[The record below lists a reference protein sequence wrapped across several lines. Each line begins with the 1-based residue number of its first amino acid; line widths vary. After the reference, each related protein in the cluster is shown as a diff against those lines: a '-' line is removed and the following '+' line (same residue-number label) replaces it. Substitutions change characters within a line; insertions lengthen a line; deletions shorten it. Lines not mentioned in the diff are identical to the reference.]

1 MAEIVMYGTLYCPYC
16 VRAKALLE
24 KKQVPFEEI
33 RVDIEPAKRAE
44 MMRRGGGRTV
54 PQIFIDGTPIG
65 GCDELYAL
73 ERQGRLNELLQPN

>member
-73 ERQGRLNELLQPN
+73 EHQGRLNELLQPN